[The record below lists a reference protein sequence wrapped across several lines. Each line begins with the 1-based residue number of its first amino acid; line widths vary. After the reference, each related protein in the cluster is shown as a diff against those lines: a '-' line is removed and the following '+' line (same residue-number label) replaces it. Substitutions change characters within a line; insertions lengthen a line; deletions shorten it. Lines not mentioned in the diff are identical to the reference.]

1 MKPLRSRLLASGVRI
16 IHSRLYH
23 DSRSSSSTRRPP
35 TYMSSSRARDDS
47 SSTDDDKND
56 NGNQGRVASKVV
68 QVHNTTGHTD
78 ATAQVTSPTQGS
90 SLNNVKTPET
100 DSNVTEKTLNDDV
113 LNKIDKRLIEDRT
126 FPELI
131 HSVFTERWTDF
142 IKVGLPKEER
152 KELIKKFPLPKN
164 CTFLDPP
171 KIN

>member
-1 MKPLRSRLLASGVRI
+1 MGKLKKNKKDKKYQLANEVARLVMEKLEQKRRRSQSN
-16 IHSRLYH
+16 
-23 DSRSSSSTRRPP
+23 
-35 TYMSSSRARDDS
+35 DS